1 MKRVV
6 AACILFLTAVAIIV
20 WTDYVFEREMNMLE
34 KELNA
39 IVDISETIPENELLT
54 RAENIAFQWE
64 KSSGKLR
71 SMVLHDGIDELGR
84 SISSLP
90 RIIEH
95 SGKEEMKT
103 ACIEALSLIKNLKE
117 CEMVCFENIL

>member
-1 MKRVV
+1 MKRVA

>member
-1 MKRVV
+1 MKRVA
-6 AACILFLTAVAIIV
+6 AACILFFTAVAIIV
-20 WTDYVFEREMNMLE
+20 WTDYVFEREMNILE